1 MISIFHSSKIKL
13 NDIQT
18 QKKVQ
23 FDQTMT
29 THTITFTLSIVI
41 PDSSNGIQF
50 SVSTPQV
57 NTQPTVAPSAPIKRA
72 ERTMPKRTMP
82 KLIEDDSDEEE
93 KHHTA
98 ARSLYYEMN
107 QEIPPFDASSSSTY
121 SFDEEEIPCAPFPR
135 AFKEKLV
142 SSLERGAAIG
152 ISSFLYKKLR
162 DFLANVT
169 YIKGYTP
176 TRHVVSLF
184 EKYESWVEA
193 TPVKVLRHLNR
204 YQRMARFLNELE

>member
-1 MISIFHSSKIKL
+1 
-13 NDIQT
+13 
-18 QKKVQ
+18 
-23 FDQTMT
+23 MT

-41 PDSSNGIQF
+41 PDSSHGIQF

-57 NTQPTVAPSAPIKRA
+57 NTQPTVAPSAPIKC
-72 ERTMPKRTMP
+72 EMPKHTMP
-82 KLIEDDSDEEE
+82 KLIEDDSEEDE

-107 QEIPPFDASSSSTY
+107 QEIPPFDASTSSTY
-121 SFDEEEIPCAPFPR
+121 SFDEEGIPCAPFSR

-142 SSLERGAAIG
+142 SSLEKKKEDG
-152 ISSFLYKKLR
+152 ISSFLYKKLC

-169 YIKGYTP
+169 HIKGYTP
-176 TRHVVSLF
+176 TRHVVALF

-204 YQRMARFLNELE
+204 YQRMTRFLNEFE

>member
-1 MISIFHSSKIKL
+1 
-13 NDIQT
+13 
-18 QKKVQ
+18 
-23 FDQTMT
+23 MT
-29 THTITFTLSIVI
+29 THTISFTLSIVI
-41 PDSSNGIQF
+41 PDSSHGIQF

-57 NTQPTVAPSAPIKRA
+57 NTQPTVAPYAPIKCA
-72 ERTMPKRTMP
+72 ERTMP
-82 KLIEDDSDEEE
+82 KLIEDDSEEDEN
-93 KHHTA
+93 HHTA

-107 QEIPPFDASSSSTY
+107 QEIPPFDASTSSTY

-142 SSLERGAAIG
+142 SSLEKKKEDG

-169 YIKGYTP
+169 HIKGYTP
-176 TRHVVSLF
+176 TRHVVALF
-184 EKYESWVEA
+184 DKYESWVEA

-204 YQRMARFLNELE
+204 YQRMARFLNELQ